1 MIHSIRIS
9 CLKNNLRRVRNFVEG
24 VLKQHA
30 LSPVDIN
37 LMVLAVDELCAN
49 MIIHSH
55 QCNPKEDIEVS
66 VSKKDNQFV
75 FEIKDESQPCFD
87 LLSYKEPDMKEII
100 AEKRSGG
107 IGLILVKKIMD
118 EIQYERS
125 GNANICRV
133 SKRLSLDN
141 PK

>member
-9 CLKNNLRRVRNFVEG
+9 CLKNNLCKIRNFVEG
-24 VLKQHA
+24 ALKQHA
-30 LSPVDIN
+30 ISPIDIN

-49 MIIHSH
+49 LIIHSH
-55 QCNPKEDIEVS
+55 KCNPKEDIEVS
-66 VSKKDNQFV
+66 VSRKDNQFV
-75 FEIKDESQPCFD
+75 FEIKDESAPSFD

-125 GNANICRV
+125 GSANICRV
-133 SKRLSLDN
+133 SKRLA
-141 PK
+141 P